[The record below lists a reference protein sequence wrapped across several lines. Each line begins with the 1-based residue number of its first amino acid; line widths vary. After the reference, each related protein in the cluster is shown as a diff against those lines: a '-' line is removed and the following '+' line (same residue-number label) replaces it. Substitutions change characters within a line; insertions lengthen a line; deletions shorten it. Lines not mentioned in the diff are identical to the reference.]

1 MTTAT
6 LPAFLSVIIVSLL
19 SLIGVF
25 TLSLS
30 NAALR
35 KVIFFGVSL
44 SVGALFGDTFIHLIP
59 GAFEK
64 IKNTE
69 LISVLIL
76 FGIILFFV
84 LEKFLAWRHTH
95 AEEHQ
100 IITTPPTHGVSPLGP
115 MVLASDAVHNFID
128 GIAIGASYVAGF
140 EIGIATTIA
149 IILHEIPHEIG
160 NFSILL
166 HAGFGKTRALF
177 LNFLSALAA
186 ILGTAL
192 ALAAGNSFENLTSIV
207 MAITAGSFIYIAGS
221 DLVPELHKTPEPGKS
236 ALQLISI
243 IVGILLMLAIQLVE

>member
-1 MTTAT
+1 MEYISIY
-6 LPAFLSVIIVSLL
+6 AFSSVVIVSLI
-19 SLIGVF
+19 SLVGVF

-30 NAALR
+30 NEILK

-59 GAFEK
+59 GALQK
-64 IKNTE
+64 IENPDTVALFI
-69 LISVLIL
+69 LI
-76 FGIILFFV
+76 GIISFFV

-95 AEEHQ
+95 TEEHR
-100 IITTPPTHGVSPLGP
+100 IITTPPVRAVHPIGA
-115 MVLASDAVHNFID
+115 MVLVSDAVHNFID
-128 GIAIGASYVAGF
+128 GIAIGASYIAGF

-166 HAGFGKTRALF
+166 HAGFRKTRALF

-186 ILGTAL
+186 ILGTIL
-192 ALAAGNSFENLTSIV
+192 ALIAGNSFENLVSTV

-221 DLVPELHKTPEPGKS
+221 DLVPELHKTPEPKNS
-236 ALQLISI
+236 ALQLVSI
-243 IVGILLMLAIQLVE
+243 VIGILLILAIRLVE